1 MKIWTIGIKVPDID
15 HEIAFLTRLGGHLLL
30 DDTVRSGNKEYRAPL
45 MRLGDKYMHVLSS
58 TIYEPQLQGPLPYGL
73 AHIVYQV
80 DDIAG
85 ARARALDAG
94 ATELLPP
101 RRVSAGFGTRDV
113 GCYRSP
119 GGLIFELIQIYEN
132 LVPTLP

>member
-15 HEIAFLTRLGGHLLL
+15 DEIAFITRLGGHLLL
-30 DDTVRSGNKEYRAPL
+30 DDTVRSGDKQYRAPL
-45 MRLGDKYMHVLSS
+45 MRLGDKYLHVLNA
-58 TIYEPQLQGPLPYGL
+58 TVYEPQLTSPLPFGL

-80 DDIAG
+80 NDIAE
-85 ARARALDAG
+85 ARARAVAAG
-94 ATELLPP
+94 AAELLPP

-119 GGLIFELIQIYEN
+119 GGFIFELIQIHEN
-132 LVPTLP
+132 LVPALP